1 MYGLSP
7 SLVLFLCVCVFVC
20 VYLFTEGAIYEVMRW
35 TFLVLA
41 LLVPSPLSSI

>member
-1 MYGLSP
+1 MCGLSL
-7 SLVLFLCVCVFVC
+7 SLVVCVCVCVCVC

-35 TFLVLA
+35 IFLVLA